1 MNLPALQGSPKQVQ
15 WASRIRTERLR
26 VWLESSPERFGEI
39 EATLATM
46 TDAGWWI
53 SYRDKDIHTVNN
65 HVHQG
70 IDLQKIQRDQWR
82 NQEKKQERKERSEA
96 RAYLKEELKKE
107 AENKHGNVSSSSLRG
122 SLEEGFM
129 KWESPAR
136 DTRTGE
142 VVRDPDLP
150 F

>member
-53 SYRDKDIHTVNN
+53 SYRDKDITAVCN
-65 HVHQG
+65 HLHQG

-82 NQEKKQERKERSEA
+82 KQEKKQEQKESSEV
-96 RAYLKEELKKE
+96 RAYLKKEMKKE
-107 AENKHGNVSSSSLRG
+107 AERKKGSVSGLTKVG
-122 SLEEGFM
+122 SLDDGLM
-129 KWESPAR
+129 KWEGPAL

-142 VVRDPDLP
+142 LSRDPNVP